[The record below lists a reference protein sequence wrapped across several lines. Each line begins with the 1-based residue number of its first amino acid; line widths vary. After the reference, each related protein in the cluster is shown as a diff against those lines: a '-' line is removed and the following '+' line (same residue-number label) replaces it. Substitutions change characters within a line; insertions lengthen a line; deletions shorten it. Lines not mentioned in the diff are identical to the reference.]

1 MTTATI
7 PSTLTVEDPL
17 ETPGPPLSVPRNLTR
32 RLLTSTSTLGVAI
45 LIERGFGFGANILAA
60 RLGGTSTF
68 GAYSLAITTANNI
81 GTYAGGGIGATATR
95 FSGQYSRGTRGYP
108 ALAKALLLISLVSAV
123 AAALGLWWGAAP
135 LAHLL
140 HKESLTG
147 LLSWAALSAAGVIAL
162 ECCRGFLVGQHRLF
176 ALLLLS
182 SCAGIGMI
190 SLIPLAAHFGPV
202 TMIVCQ
208 GCIALGSVA
217 VCLLLFRPLGLASP
231 VAIENPEPFLP
242 VLKRVW
248 SFGFVQLAGLVGVNA
263 AGWWLTSLIAR
274 SDGSMVQMGF
284 FAVSHQL
291 RNMVALLPLLL
302 SESSYA
308 LMAVDANGN
317 EGTPDRVM
325 SVCTAANTFAASF
338 LAGAAILVL
347 PWAIPL
353 IYGKSYAGA
362 EGAAALALATAVFH
376 MGNSPAFARLS
387 VISLRVTGLI
397 NTVWAITVGAFA
409 TLLLFGG
416 SALEGAAIYLGAHA
430 FSSALVFVSLR
441 SRRSLPAGTI
451 LVFGLGAGSSLLL
464 SVLAVL
470 RSGFPYFSTVL
481 TVAMSVIFVVST
493 VIVAKI
499 GRRYKLLPS
508 QAGCVKLIERALA
521 RIPCRSRNLLR
532 SAVR

>member
-7 PSTLTVEDPL
+7 PSALSLEDPL
-17 ETPGPPLSVPRNLTR
+17 GTPAPAPTAPRNLTR
-32 RLLTSTSTLGVAI
+32 RLLSGTSTLGIAV

-60 RLGGTSTF
+60 RLGGASTF
-68 GAYSLAITTANNI
+68 GSYSLAITTANNI

-95 FSGQYSRGTRGYP
+95 FSGQYSRGTLGYP
-108 ALAKALLLISLVSAV
+108 ALAKTLLLISLVSAI
-123 AAALGLWWGAAP
+123 AAALGLWCGAAP

-147 LLSWAALSAAGVIAL
+147 LLSWAALSAAGVITL
-162 ECCRGFLVGQHRLF
+162 ECCRGFLVGQHRLL

-182 SCAGIGMI
+182 SCTGIGMI
-190 SLIPLAAHFGPV
+190 SLIPLAATFGPIA
-202 TMIVCQ
+202 MIVCQ
-208 GCIALGSVA
+208 GCIALGSVG

-231 VAIENPEPFLP
+231 VAIEDPEPFLP

-274 SDGSMVQMGF
+274 SDASMVQMGF
-284 FAVSHQL
+284 FAISHQL

-308 LMAVDANGN
+308 LMAADASGD
-317 EGTPDRVM
+317 ERAPDRVM
-325 SVCTAANTFAASF
+325 SVCTTANTLAAFF

-353 IYGKSYAGA
+353 LYGKSYAGA

-376 MGNSPAFARLS
+376 MGNSPAAARLS
-387 VISLRVTGLI
+387 VLSLRTTGLI
-397 NTVWAITVGAFA
+397 NTAWAVTVGALA

-416 SALEGAAIYLGAHA
+416 SALEGAAIYLVAHA
-430 FSSALVFVSLR
+430 VSSTLVFVSLR
-441 SRRSLPAGTI
+441 SRRSVPAGTV
-451 LVFGLGAGSSLLL
+451 LCVRVRRWEQSLAFGISGSAQRFSAPRYGFDNCYVNDLCHQQHH
-464 SVLAVL
+464 SGQNRTAIQLA
-470 RSGFPYFSTVL
+470 
-481 TVAMSVIFVVST
+481 A
-493 VIVAKI
+493 
-499 GRRYKLLPS
+499 
-508 QAGCVKLIERALA
+508 E
-521 RIPCRSRNLLR
+521 PCHLCE
-532 SAVR
+532 AD